1 MHTHLG
7 WVTSTSNRE
16 HYCAEERR
24 KTFHRGMQ
32 LQQWGSRMLKQQV
45 IIQGSHV
52 MQKDGWK
59 HTCLSP
65 QSVVAINLHSMLIIQ
80 RQQAPHN
87 LPKKET

>member
-1 MHTHLG
+1 
-7 WVTSTSNRE
+7 
-16 HYCAEERR
+16 
-24 KTFHRGMQ
+24 
-32 LQQWGSRMLKQQV
+32 
-45 IIQGSHV
+45 